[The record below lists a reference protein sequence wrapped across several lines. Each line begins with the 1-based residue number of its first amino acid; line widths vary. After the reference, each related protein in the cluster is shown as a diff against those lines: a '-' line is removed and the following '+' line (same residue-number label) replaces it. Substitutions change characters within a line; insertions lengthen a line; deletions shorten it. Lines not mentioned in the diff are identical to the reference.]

1 MGLLLQC
8 KWLNEP
14 TKWELVED
22 ELAVVTDLATDF
34 WRETHYGF
42 TRHSGHLF
50 GYQTSGDFTATLR
63 VRARFEALY
72 DQAGLMVHLDEE
84 NWVKAG
90 VEFSDGE
97 ATLSSVLT
105 VGQSDWATGRFG
117 GDGRFLDQGDCRKRN
132 PEASSVCRWKALAF
146 ASAEPVSPAN
156 ELSCRSDVLHAGK
169 IGTGSKIF

>member
-14 TKWELVED
+14 SKWELVAD
-22 ELAVVTDLATDF
+22 ELSVVTDLATDF

-97 ATLSSVLT
+97 VTLSSVLT
-105 VGQSDWATGRFG
+105 VGRSDWATGRFD
-117 GDGRFLDQGDCRKRN
+117 GDAGDFWIRATVEKGTLKLTQTRLAAAYCRSILKRK
-132 PEASSVCRWKALAF
+132 SRSVVL
-146 ASAEPVSPAN
+146 SDVSPD
-156 ELSCRSDVLHAGK
+156 R
-169 IGTGSKIF
+169 T

>member
-1 MGLLLQC
+1 MGLLSQC

-14 TKWELVED
+14 TKWELVAD
-22 ELAVVTDLATDF
+22 ELSVVTDRATDF

-105 VGQSDWATGRFG
+105 VGQSDWANRPIRWGCE
-117 GDGRFLDQGDCRKRN
+117 RFLDQGDCRKRN
-132 PEASSVCRWKALAF
+132 FEASSVGRWKTLAF
-146 ASAEPVSPAN
+146 APAEPLSPAN
-156 ELSCRSDVLHAGK
+156 ELSGRSNVLRAAKNAVPG
-169 IGTGSKIF
+169 